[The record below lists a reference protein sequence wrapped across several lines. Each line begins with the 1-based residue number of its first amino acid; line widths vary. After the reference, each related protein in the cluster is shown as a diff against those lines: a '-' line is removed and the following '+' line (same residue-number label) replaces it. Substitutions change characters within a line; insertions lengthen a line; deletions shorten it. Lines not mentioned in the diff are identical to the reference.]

1 MALTMESVAFKT
13 EDNVHIV
20 GNYWKGGREAVLLLH
35 MMPATKESW
44 NIFAEKLSAEGYSV
58 LAIDLRGH
66 GESIEQA
73 GKKLNY
79 KTFTDA
85 GHQES
90 ILDVEASVAFLKKKG
105 AQQIAIIGASIG
117 ANLALQYQAEHSEIK
132 KTMLLSPGTNYRG
145 VLTESSAQMLR
156 QDQEVYFVAGA
167 LDGRSAGSA
176 EAMAKQ
182 IAGKV
187 HGKKQLKIYPSAAHG
202 TDLFAEDPARM
213 NELISWLRK

>member
-1 MALTMESVAFKT
+1 MK
-13 EDNVHIV
+13 
-20 GNYWKGGREAVLLLH
+20 
-35 MMPATKESW
+35 
-44 NIFAEKLSAEGYSV
+44 
-58 LAIDLRGH
+58 
-66 GESIEQA
+66 
-73 GKKLNY
+73 
-79 KTFTDA
+79 
-85 GHQES
+85 
-90 ILDVEASVAFLKKKG
+90 
-105 AQQIAIIGASIG
+105 IAIIGASIG

>member
-1 MALTMESVAFKT
+1 MESVAFKT